1 MERKSVLHI
10 EMVNN
15 SAEVEIRG
23 TRSEILFNLAA
34 LTNQVC
40 KKINLEPAL
49 FSATLPILIARQ
61 NQALMQATEFDF
73 TATQKQQR
81 EGQP

>member
-1 MERKSVLHI
+1 MERKSVLHV
-10 EMVNN
+10 EMVGNR
-15 SAEVEIRG
+15 SEVEIRG

-49 FSATLPILIARQ
+49 FSIMLPSLIARQ

-73 TATQKQQR
+73 TATQKQQ